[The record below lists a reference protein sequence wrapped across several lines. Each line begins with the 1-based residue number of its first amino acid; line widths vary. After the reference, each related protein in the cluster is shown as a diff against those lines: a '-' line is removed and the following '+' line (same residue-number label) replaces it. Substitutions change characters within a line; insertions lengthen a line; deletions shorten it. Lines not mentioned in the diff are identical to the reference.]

1 MVEVMAEVWSGSL
14 SHTMFGGGVVGNV
27 PGSVLG
33 NVPGGIPD
41 KGIESSAFF
50 RFDTSRGGGFRPEGA
65 HDDPP
70 GGGARKYTE
79 RSELSHQR
87 MRDGAKVFV

>member
-41 KGIESSAFF
+41 KGIESS
-50 RFDTSRGGGFRPEGA
+50 RFSDLRHLVGVVFTRREHTMTFQAAALRNTQNAENCRTSEWA
-65 HDDPP
+65 
-70 GGGARKYTE
+70 TT
-79 RSELSHQR
+79 
-87 MRDGAKVFV
+87 